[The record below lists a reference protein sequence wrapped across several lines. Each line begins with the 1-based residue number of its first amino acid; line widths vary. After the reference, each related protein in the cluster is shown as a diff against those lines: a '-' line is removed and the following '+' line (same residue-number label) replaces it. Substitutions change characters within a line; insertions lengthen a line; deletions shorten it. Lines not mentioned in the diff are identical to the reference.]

1 MNSATLYRKYRP
13 TTFSKVYGQSV
24 IVRTLTNQILQNS
37 ISHAYLFCG
46 PRGTGKTSI
55 AKIFSRA
62 INCKSPIGADPCGQ
76 CECCKLSLDN
86 NNIDIVEIDAASNN
100 GVDSIRALIEECRYR
115 PMNGKF
121 KVYII
126 DEVHMLTNSAFNA
139 LLKTLEEPTGN
150 VVFILATTE
159 PHKVPATISSRC
171 QVFNFK
177 LLTEDEIVAAISNV
191 LIAEDVKWESDETL
205 RHIARLSNGG
215 LRDALSITDQL
226 INYSTNRFITN
237 NDILDVCG
245 EVENVTI
252 DNTNN
257 PFKHNSLKSLNR
269 IFVNLEG
276 DIDGHVTRVFETRS
290 SKYNDESN
298 YHMLKLSS
306 ICENSISSEINNGK
320 ELMFRMVVPTDSSKF
335 TTTSCSEYIDTVNG
349 TIDNIQIGEGTDSD
363 IVIRQS

>member
-100 GVDSIRALIEECRYR
+100 GVDSIRTLIEECRYR

-245 EVENVTI
+245 EVENITI
-252 DNTNN
+252 DNMISSILNHQPGVLLSIARKLENDGKPLQAIVTSLYNEIKKQYLKNN
-257 PFKHNSLKSLNR
+257 DKNFQIYINILADLSEKIKYNNR
-269 IFVNLEG
+269 I
-276 DIDGHVTRVFETRS
+276 VFETELI
-290 SKYNDESN
+290 NLCN
-298 YHMLKLSS
+298 LP
-306 ICENSISSEINNGK
+306 IIQNNSIINNFEK
-320 ELMFRMVVPTDSSKF
+320 HMRITTELYDF
-335 TTTSCSEYIDTVNG
+335 
-349 TIDNIQIGEGTDSD
+349 
-363 IVIRQS
+363 